1 MLREVY
7 FVCVTE
13 ALFSEARMEAEFEK
27 CCGLGT
33 SWALEG
39 LRCEKFT
46 GPVSGVPTVEQGL
59 CLEAVDIC
67 CVRAYHEEQCK
78 KGKLDAHAGLACV
91 SDTKSKRSGPGDYHR
106 DCCEACKLGNLHIRI
121 IFWYLC
127 LFIFYLLHYI
137 GGILR
142 IITVKTF
149 SKEKSI
155 FLTMILFFLNFNISH
170 LEMRDYY

>member
-1 MLREVY
+1 
-7 FVCVTE
+7 
-13 ALFSEARMEAEFEK
+13 MEEQFEK

-67 CVRAYHEEQCK
+67 CVRAYHEQQCK

-91 SDTKSKRSGPGDYHR
+91 SGSKSKRLGPGDYHR
-106 DCCEACKLGNLHIRI
+106 DCCEACKLGNLRTRI
-121 IFWYLC
+121 VFPNILF
-127 LFIFYLLHYI
+127 LFIHFQYFFPYNSSHTNTQKKKIKL
-137 GGILR
+137 
-142 IITVKTF
+142 K
-149 SKEKSI
+149 KKSDQI
-155 FLTMILFFLNFNISH
+155 YS
-170 LEMRDYY
+170 Y

>member
-1 MLREVY
+1 M
-7 FVCVTE
+7 
-13 ALFSEARMEAEFEK
+13 FSEARMEEQFEK

-67 CVRAYHEEQCK
+67 CVRAYHEQQCK

-91 SDTKSKRSGPGDYHR
+91 SGSKSKRLGPGDYHR
-106 DCCEACKLGNLHIRI
+106 DCCEACKLGNLYTRI
-121 IFWYLC
+121 VSPNI
-127 LFIFYLLHYI
+127 LFLFN
-137 GGILR
+137 
-142 IITVKTF
+142 TF
-149 SKEKSI
+149 SI
-155 FLTMILFFLNFNISH
+155 FFPS
-170 LEMRDYY
+170 

>member
-1 MLREVY
+1 M
-7 FVCVTE
+7 
-13 ALFSEARMEAEFEK
+13 FSEARMEEQFEK

-67 CVRAYHEEQCK
+67 CVRAYHEQQCK

-91 SDTKSKRSGPGDYHR
+91 SGSKSKRLGPGDYHR
-106 DCCEACKLGNLHIRI
+106 DCCEACKLGNLYTRI
-121 IFWYLC
+121 VFLNILF
-127 LFIFYLLHYI
+127 LFIHFQY
-137 GGILR
+137 
-142 IITVKTF
+142 
-149 SKEKSI
+149 
-155 FLTMILFFLNFNISH
+155 FFPHNSSH
-170 LEMRDYY
+170 THKRKKIKWVIMEIK